1 MQNTSQNIPY
11 IFGDFKIQNFFELK
25 NAIDEANFNYD
36 EVKNLFFFKSERW
49 DIETKNGILIKLPK
63 ERIKQSLQTFI
74 DILSK
79 DQEISINTVD
89 LRQHNQIIINEQ

>member
-36 EVKNLFFFKSERW
+36 EVKNLFFFKSERR
-49 DIETKNGILIKLPK
+49 DIETKK
-63 ERIKQSLQTFI
+63 
-74 DILSK
+74 
-79 DQEISINTVD
+79 
-89 LRQHNQIIINEQ
+89 